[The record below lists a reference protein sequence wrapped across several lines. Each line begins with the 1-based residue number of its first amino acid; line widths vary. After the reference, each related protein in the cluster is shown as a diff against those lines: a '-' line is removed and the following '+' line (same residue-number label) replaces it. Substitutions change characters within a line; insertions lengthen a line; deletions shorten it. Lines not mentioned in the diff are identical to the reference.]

1 MTAEEQAKKKLEEE
15 AAAAEESEEIDYE
28 TADANIQEIIE
39 EMKKRRRNVDEDKQK
54 EKSNN
59 IKQPKIF
66 EDYNPLRAIQ
76 DHENNSKNHLKWKL
90 LTLVSCGHCL
100 VGAVFHVVR
109 PENAAEFDPYYIE
122 RIKNCLTLMVEKD
135 LVRQLEL
142 ELV

>member
-76 DHENNSKNHLKWKL
+76 DHENNSKNHL
-90 LTLVSCGHCL
+90 
-100 VGAVFHVVR
+100 
-109 PENAAEFDPYYIE
+109 N
-122 RIKNCLTLMVEKD
+122 EKD
-135 LVRQLEL
+135 
-142 ELV
+142 